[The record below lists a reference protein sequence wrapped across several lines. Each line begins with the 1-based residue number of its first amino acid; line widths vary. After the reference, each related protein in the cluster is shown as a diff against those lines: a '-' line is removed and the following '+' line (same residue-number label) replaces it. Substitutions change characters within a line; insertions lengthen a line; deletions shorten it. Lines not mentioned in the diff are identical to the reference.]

1 MVVPDGEPVGAALR
15 ALLTQHPA
23 VVITSG
29 GTGLSPDDRTPEV
42 TLPLLDRE
50 IPGIME
56 AIRRAGAAKTPLAV
70 LSRGH
75 AGAAGQHVHR
85 QPARF
90 PEGRHGRPGRP
101 GSRARAPLRPVGGPD
116 MGTETAF
123 EVVHAVLERGTI
135 SVDQAI
141 AAVESDTAGAV
152 VSFSGVVRNHDGGKA
167 VERLSYSA
175 HPTAHQVMA
184 DVVARLVAEHA
195 AENRGKRNG
204 AETGSAANPSGSG
217 PRTGSACWKS
227 ATLPWYAPSP
237 PPHRGQA
244 FAVCAELVDRIKD
257 QVPIWK
263 EQFFTD
269 GTVEWVG
276 AGS

>member
-1 MVVPDGEPVGAALR
+1 
-15 ALLTQHPA
+15 
-23 VVITSG
+23 
-29 GTGLSPDDRTPEV
+29 
-42 TLPLLDRE
+42 
-50 IPGIME
+50 
-56 AIRRAGAAKTPLAV
+56 
-70 LSRGH
+70 
-75 AGAAGQHVHR
+75 
-85 QPARF
+85 
-90 PEGRHGRPGRP
+90 
-101 GSRARAPLRPVGGPD
+101 
-116 MGTETAF
+116 MGTETSF
-123 EVVHAVLERGTI
+123 EVVNAVLSAEPI

-184 DVVARLVAEHA
+184 DVVARLVAEQTA
-195 AENRGKRNG
+195 AADSAG
-204 AETGSAANPSGSG
+204 AGGGPAQPVRIWAAHRIGMLEIGDP
-217 PRTGSACWKS
+217 ALVC
-227 ATLPWYAPSP
+227 AVAAA
-237 PPHRGQA
+237 HRGQA
-244 FAVCAELVDRIKD
+244 FAVCSELVDRIKE

>member
-1 MVVPDGEPVGAALR
+1 
-15 ALLTQHPA
+15 
-23 VVITSG
+23 
-29 GTGLSPDDRTPEV
+29 
-42 TLPLLDRE
+42 
-50 IPGIME
+50 
-56 AIRRAGAAKTPLAV
+56 
-70 LSRGH
+70 
-75 AGAAGQHVHR
+75 
-85 QPARF
+85 
-90 PEGRHGRPGRP
+90 
-101 GSRARAPLRPVGGPD
+101 

-123 EVVHAVLERGTI
+123 EVVNAVLSAEPI

-184 DVVARLVAEHA
+184 DVVARLVAEQQAQGGGDTGESGGSVQPVRIWA
-195 AENRGKRNG
+195 AHRIGMLEIGDP
-204 AETGSAANPSGSG
+204 ALVCAVSAA
-217 PRTGSACWKS
+217 
-227 ATLPWYAPSP
+227 
-237 PPHRGQA
+237 HRGQA
-244 FAVCAELVDRIKD
+244 FTVCAELVDRIKE

>member
-1 MVVPDGEPVGAALR
+1 
-15 ALLTQHPA
+15 
-23 VVITSG
+23 
-29 GTGLSPDDRTPEV
+29 
-42 TLPLLDRE
+42 
-50 IPGIME
+50 
-56 AIRRAGAAKTPLAV
+56 
-70 LSRGH
+70 
-75 AGAAGQHVHR
+75 
-85 QPARF
+85 
-90 PEGRHGRPGRP
+90 
-101 GSRARAPLRPVGGPD
+101 

-123 EVVHAVLERGTI
+123 EVVNAVLSAEPI

-167 VERLSYSA
+167 VDRLSYSA

-184 DVVARLVAEHA
+184 DVVARLVAEQEA
-195 AENRGKRNG
+195 QGG
-204 AETGSAANPSGSG
+204 GGSASQPVRIWAAHRIGMLDIGDPALVCAV
-217 PRTGSACWKS
+217 SA
-227 ATLPWYAPSP
+227 A
-237 PPHRGQA
+237 HRGQA
-244 FAVCAELVDRIKD
+244 FAVCSELVDRIKE